1 MSKVSNLCFLLIFNC
16 VRLLANVLEL
26 VMLYWLSR
34 CKLLFKIVFSF
45 VAAFYAGV
53 VLLTTGRMGVFG
65 LCSFIRALSVGGD
78 GVFV

>member
-1 MSKVSNLCFLLIFNC
+1 MFLLIFNC
-16 VRLLANVLEL
+16 MRSLANVLEL

-34 CKLLFKIVFSF
+34 CKWLFKIVFSF
-45 VAAFYAGV
+45 LAALYAGAV
-53 VLLTTGRMGVFG
+53 LLLTTGRMGVFG